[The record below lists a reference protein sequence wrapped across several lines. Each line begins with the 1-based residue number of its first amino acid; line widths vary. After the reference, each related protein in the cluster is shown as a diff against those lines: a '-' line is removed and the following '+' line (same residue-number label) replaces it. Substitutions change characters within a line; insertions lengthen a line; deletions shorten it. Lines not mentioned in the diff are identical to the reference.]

1 MTRILSAAT
10 YTASVVVIGTLLGA
24 PAPAHAQSADARW
37 QPWVG
42 CWVAAG
48 GTERACV
55 SPAADRS
62 AVDIV
67 TTAGNGAVTREHIE
81 ANGEPQA
88 SERDGCT
95 GWERAQWSADGLR
108 VYLTSEYQCANGPTR
123 RSSGLLVMSSR
134 GRWLSIAGVT
144 LGENTGVRV
153 LRYDAAVSTA
163 ATLAAR
169 AAMASIDTA
178 ALIEA
183 SRQTNPLVVEA
194 WLGESEQAFSTN
206 AKRLAELADANVPE
220 RIIDMLVALS
230 YPNAF
235 AIKPSPT
242 TAGVLADDGALA
254 GGLGEFS
261 VPSSIVGCGPST
273 AATIDRL
280 GRLSAYGW
288 DGCSMY
294 YGYSPYTRPP
304 YLNSPYGRW
313 YTGPQPIIVVLA
325 PGSVAGAAEHGKVT
339 KGGYV
344 AGSTSPTPSTGS
356 TATPSGDTSGT
367 SGSSGNSGGTTTTTG
382 TGSSSGGERTAR
394 PR

>member
-1 MTRILSAAT
+1 MTRISSAAT
-10 YTASVVVIGTLLGA
+10 YVASVAAVITLIGV
-24 PAPAHAQSADARW
+24 PAPLDAQSADPRW

-55 SPAADRS
+55 SPAAGRS

-67 TTAGNGAVTREHIE
+67 TTAGNGAVTRERIE
-81 ANGEPQA
+81 ANGEPQV

-95 GWERAQWSADGLR
+95 GWERARWSADGLR
-108 VYLTSEYQCANGPTR
+108 VYLSSEYQCANGPTR

-134 GRWLSIAGVT
+134 GRWLSVAGVT

-169 AAMASIDTA
+169 AAMASIDLA

-183 SRQTNPLVVEA
+183 SRQANPLVVEA

-206 AKRLAELADANVPE
+206 ARRLGELADANVPE
-220 RIIDMLVALS
+220 RIIDILVALS

-254 GGLGEFS
+254 GGLDEFS
-261 VPSSIVGCGPST
+261 VPSSVAGCRPGT
-273 AATIDRL
+273 APAIDAF
-280 GRLSAYGW
+280 GRLSLYGW

-294 YGYSPYTRPP
+294 YGYSPYARPP

-313 YTGPQPIIVVLA
+313 YMGSQPNIIVLV
-325 PGSVAGAAEHGKVT
+325 PGAAAEHGRVI

-344 AGSTSPTPSTGS
+344 EGSTGSTTGS
-356 TATPSGDTSGT
+356 TATPSGDGSGT
-367 SGSSGNSGGTTTTTG
+367 SGNPGGTTTTTG
-382 TGSSSGGERTAR
+382 TGSNSGGDRTAR